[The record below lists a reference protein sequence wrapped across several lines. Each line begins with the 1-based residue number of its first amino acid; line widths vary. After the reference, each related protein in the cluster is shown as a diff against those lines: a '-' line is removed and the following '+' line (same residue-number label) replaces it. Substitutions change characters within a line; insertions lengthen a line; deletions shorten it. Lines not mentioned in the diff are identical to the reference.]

1 MPGNGT
7 NIYQTA
13 RLAAGLTQE
22 QAAELLDASVESVKA
37 YETGQRLPPG
47 ARVAAMADVYGSPG
61 LRLQHARATDELGVL
76 PEAEAPLVLSR
87 VTVTLVRTML
97 EWAEEHAG
105 LALLKIAEDDRI
117 DADERPIFDG
127 IVCKLEGIAAAW
139 LALRHLPPGIKRERP
154 EDGAS
159 ERSGLR
165 RAENH
170 CKSIITGSGA
180 DCKDFRREGGEK
192 S

>member
-22 QAAELLDASVESVKA
+22 RAAELLDASVESIKA
-37 YETGQRLPPG
+37 YETGQRLPPD

-76 PEAEAPLVLSR
+76 PEEEAPLVLSR

-105 LALLKIAEDDRI
+105 LALLRIAEDDRI

-127 IVCKLEGIAAAW
+127 IVAVQPADLIP
-139 LALRHLPPGIKRERP
+139 LPENGRTDSRTPDGERFFESTAP
-154 EDGAS
+154 D
-159 ERSGLR
+159 L
-165 RAENH
+165 
-170 CKSIITGSGA
+170 
-180 DCKDFRREGGEK
+180 
-192 S
+192 

>member
-1 MPGNGT
+1 MPGYST
-7 NIYQTA
+7 NIYQMA
-13 RLAAGLTQE
+13 RLAAGLTPE
-22 QAAELLDASVESVKA
+22 KAAELLDASVESVKA
-37 YETGQRLPPG
+37 YETGQRLPPD

-105 LALLKIAEDDRI
+105 LALLRIAEDDRI
-117 DADERPIFDG
+117 DSDERPIFDG

-139 LALRHLPPGIKRERP
+139 LALRHLPPGIK
-154 EDGAS
+154 EDRLDAGTS
-159 ERSGLR
+159 KRSGPGHS
-165 RAENH
+165 ENH
-170 CKSIITGSGA
+170 CKSILTRAGA
-180 DCKDFRREGGEK
+180 DCKDFRREGGEIL
-192 S
+192 